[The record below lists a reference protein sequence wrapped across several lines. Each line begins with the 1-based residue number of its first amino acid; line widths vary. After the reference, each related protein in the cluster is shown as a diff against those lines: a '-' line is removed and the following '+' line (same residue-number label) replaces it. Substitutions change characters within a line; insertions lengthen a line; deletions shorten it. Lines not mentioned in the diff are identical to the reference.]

1 MDMNY
6 YCAIDI
12 GASSGRHIIGWV
24 EDGRIQTE
32 EVYRFPNGAVTLD
45 GHMKWDLDNLAFHIF
60 EGLRACKAAGKIP
73 VSVGIDTWGV
83 DYVLLKDGAVC
94 GGGYHYRDSRTDG
107 MREKACAVMD
117 EQTMYERTGIQYQPY
132 NTVYQLMAEDTADAD
147 TLLFMPCYLSYLLC
161 GVAVH
166 EYTIAS
172 TSGLLCAASGDWDRE
187 LMERL
192 NIPTRLFEQ
201 KPLMP
206 GSILGRFTEAA
217 AESIGFDCTVVLPAC
232 HDTGSAYMA
241 VPAQDENSV
250 YLSSGTW
257 SLLGLENPQPI
268 TNAAAREAGFTN
280 EGGYGSIRLLKN
292 IMGMW
297 MLQNLRKDENEKDFT
312 APARWAQQSD
322 IDSIIDV
329 NDQAFMAPTCM
340 SDAIRDY
347 CRERGLT
354 LPQNRNDLARIIY
367 RSLAHCY
374 QVAVADLEVLVGRK
388 FTAMNIVG
396 GGSNDKYL
404 NRLTEEATGL
414 PVTAGPTEGT
424 AIGNLIAQMMAHQ
437 EFDSLQQARKAI
449 VR

>member
-1 MDMNY
+1 MNY

-32 EVYRFPNGAVTLD
+32 EVYRFPNGAVTVD
-45 GHMKWDLDNLAFHIF
+45 GHMKWDLDNLAFHVF

-83 DYVLLKDGAVC
+83 DYVLLKDGQVC
-94 GGGYHYRDSRTDG
+94 GGGYHYRDARTEG
-107 MREKACAVMD
+107 MHEKVCAVMD
-117 EQTMYERTGIQYQPY
+117 EQALYERTGIQRQPF
-132 NTVYQLMAEDTADAD
+132 NTIYQLMAEEVGQAD

-161 GVAVH
+161 GVAAH

-172 TSGLLCAASGDWDRE
+172 TSGLLSAATGDWDRE
-187 LMERL
+187 LMDRL
-192 NIPTRLFEQ
+192 GLPTYLFKQ
-201 KPLMP
+201 KPLLP
-206 GSILGRFTEAA
+206 GSILGKFTEAA
-217 AESIGFDCTVVLPAC
+217 REAIGFDCTVVLPAT

-241 VPAQDENSV
+241 VPAKDENSV

-257 SLLGLENPQPI
+257 SLLGLENPTPI
-268 TNAAAREAGFTN
+268 TSAAANAAGFTN
-280 EGGYGSIRLLKN
+280 EGGYGNIRLLKN

-312 APARWAQQSD
+312 APAVWAQASA

-329 NDQAFMAPTCM
+329 NDKAFLAPACM

-347 CRERGLT
+347 CRDKGLT
-354 LPQNRNDLARIIY
+354 VPQDRNDVARIIY
-367 RSLAHCY
+367 RSLAECY
-374 QVAVADLEVLVGRK
+374 RVAIADLEQLVGRQ
-388 FTAMNIVG
+388 FTALNIVG
-396 GGSNDKYL
+396 GGSQDKYL
-404 NRLTEEATGL
+404 NALTEEATGL

-424 AIGNLIAQMMAHQ
+424 AIGNLMAQMIAFH
-437 EFDSLQQARKAI
+437 EYKNLQHAREGI
-449 VR
+449 VL

>member
-1 MDMNY
+1 MTY

-12 GASSGRHIIGWV
+12 GASSGRHILGWV
-24 EDGRIQTE
+24 EDGQIRMQ
-32 EVYRFPNGAVTLD
+32 EVYRFPNGSVTVD
-45 GHMKWDLDNLAFHIF
+45 GHLKWDLDALAFHLF

-83 DYVLLKDGAVC
+83 DYVLLQEGKVC
-94 GGGYHYRDSRTDG
+94 GGGYHYRDDRTEG
-107 MREKACAVMD
+107 MREKANAII
-117 EQTMYERTGIQYQPY
+117 EEATMYERTGISYQPY
-132 NTVYQLMAEDTADAD
+132 NTLYQLMAEEVGQAD

-161 GVAVH
+161 GVAAH

-172 TSGLLCAASGDWDRE
+172 TSGLLAAATGDWDRE
-187 LMERL
+187 LIGKL
-192 NIPTRLFEQ
+192 GLPLSLFKE
-201 KPLMP
+201 KPLPP
-206 GSILGRFTEAA
+206 GSRLGSFTAQA
-217 AESIGFDCTVVLPAC
+217 RESIGFDCTVVLPAT

-241 VPAQDENSV
+241 VPAKDQNSV

-257 SLLGLENPQPI
+257 SLLGLENPTPI

-297 MLQNLRKDENEKDFT
+297 MLQNLRKEENEKDFT
-312 APARWAQQSD
+312 APARWAQES
-322 IDSIIDV
+322 SIESIVDV
-329 NDQAFMAPTCM
+329 NDDAFMAPDSM
-340 SDAIRDY
+340 RDAITDY
-347 CRERGLT
+347 CREHGLAV
-354 LPQNRNDLARIIY
+354 PQNRNDLARIIY

-374 QVAVADLEVLVGRK
+374 KVAVADLEVLVGRK

-396 GGSNDKYL
+396 GGANDRYL

-424 AIGNLIAQMMAHQ
+424 AMGNLMAQMIADGQ
-437 EFDSLQQARKAI
+437 FDCLQQARQYILA
-449 VR
+449 

>member
-1 MDMNY
+1 MNY

-32 EVYRFPNGAVTLD
+32 EVYRFPNGAVTVD
-45 GHMKWDLDNLAFHIF
+45 GHMKWDLDNLAFHVF

-94 GGGYHYRDSRTDG
+94 GGGYHYRDGRTEG
-107 MREKACAVMD
+107 MAQKAD
-117 EQTMYERTGIQYQPY
+117 ELVGSPSLYERTGIQSQPF
-132 NTVYQLMAEDTADAD
+132 NTVYQLMAEPIGQAD
-147 TLLFMPCYLSYLLC
+147 TLLFIPCYLSYLLC
-161 GVAVH
+161 GVAAH

-172 TSGLLCAASGDWDRE
+172 TAGLLDARTGDWDRE
-187 LMERL
+187 LMEKVG
-192 NIPTRLFEQ
+192 IPTRLFTQ
-201 KPLMP
+201 KPLAP
-206 GSILGRFTEAA
+206 GSILGKFTEAA
-217 AESIGFDCTVVLPAC
+217 RREIGFDCTVVLPAT

-241 VPAQDENSV
+241 VPAKDDNSV

-257 SLLGLENPQPI
+257 SLLGLESPTPL
-268 TNAAAREAGFTN
+268 TTEAANAAGFTN

-297 MLQNLRKDENEKDFT
+297 LLQNLRRDEDEKDFT
-312 APARWAQQSD
+312 APARWAQQSQ
-322 IDSIIDV
+322 IDSIVDV
-329 NDQAFMAPTCM
+329 NDPAFMAPACM

-347 CRERGLT
+347 CRDKGISV
-354 LPQNRNDLARIIY
+354 PQNRNDIARIIY
-367 RSLAHCY
+367 RSLAECY
-374 QVAVADLEVLVGRK
+374 RVAVADLEALVGRK

-396 GGSNDKYL
+396 GGSNDTYL
-404 NRLTEEATGL
+404 NALTEAATGL

-424 AIGNLIAQMMAHQ
+424 AIGNLMAQMIAFHEYQ
-437 EFDSLQQARKAI
+437 DLRQARKGI
-449 VR
+449 LL